1 MWAEHTLLIWELVIL
16 NWMWR
21 VACEEVALL
30 LAATINKLITTLL
43 HYWLIDIEGASVR
56 NSEMYWMHL
65 TGGFPQNRGTIEVGR
80 SCGGGYE
87 WVEGYLPS
95 KDICNGRISIIRIG
109 KRGWAEFSICERKTK
124 IHTPMRSV
132 VLWGNFSYPNSN
144 HWKKI
149 LPPFYPELVQYR
161 WAALNLST
169 LTGRFWM
176 DIINSYPNVFLRR
189 WGGCL
194 AIPQRRWGPLGPHN
208 TTEPHIF

>member
-1 MWAEHTLLIWELVIL
+1 MLYFKNTIVRTIIYSYDILNKSMWAEHTLLIWELVIL

-80 SCGGGYE
+80 SCGGGFE
-87 WVEGYLPS
+87 WVKGYLPS

-124 IHTPMRSV
+124 IHTPMRWVWKSRNSQTP
-132 VLWGNFSYPNSN
+132 LSIYPLRYSMC
-144 HWKKI
+144 
-149 LPPFYPELVQYR
+149 LQY
-161 WAALNLST
+161 L
-169 LTGRFWM
+169 
-176 DIINSYPNVFLRR
+176 
-189 WGGCL
+189 
-194 AIPQRRWGPLGPHN
+194 
-208 TTEPHIF
+208 

>member
-43 HYWLIDIEGASVR
+43 HYWLIDIEGASVW

-109 KRGWAEFSICERKTK
+109 KRHELNFQSVDERLKSIPPWDECENPATHRHLYQFTYYA
-124 IHTPMRSV
+124 TRCVSSV
-132 VLWGNFSYPNSN
+132 CSC
-144 HWKKI
+144 
-149 LPPFYPELVQYR
+149 LPRHKERTTSLTFEQGFNAIR
-161 WAALNLST
+161 LN
-169 LTGRFWM
+169 
-176 DIINSYPNVFLRR
+176 DISLLNVR
-189 WGGCL
+189 CDEM
-194 AIPQRRWGPLGPHN
+194 IY
-208 TTEPHIF
+208 I